1 MGQPLLKI
9 GFLNTAL
16 TPFSH
21 SDFSMILRIL
31 ASFAG
36 VSIGLTLT
44 VAQINVPP
52 GDGTLAAAIAAAR
65 PCDTLQLTG
74 GAEYAHSSSSSIAL
88 LHKPITIQVE
98 PGASQRA
105 IITGKSKYLFMIMD
119 GAALTL
125 KGLEIHGLVNN
136 VPTVMSML
144 KFDGSPDPHVAKIGA
159 FRFED
164 CVFHDFADNIVHGM
178 TEATCRGLI
187 QDSVFVDNVI
197 VYNAQAFLQYKHV
210 NLRHL
215 EMKNS
220 TIYRIQGL
228 GLKIGKIGYRCILVG
243 SGKPYIALY
252 DSTITPTGFIDHC
265 TMNDMGDIHGHIQ
278 VDDAFHKLTISNCII
293 SNQDRMIGHP
303 LISDLVALQPTIY
316 VLNPRPDTAAFISNV
331 CFWKTA
337 PPNADVGGTQWIG
350 YAFHDTITIDP
361 GFRDTAHG
369 DFTLP
374 QNSPLRTYGTDGG
387 PIGDPRWTKTTTGT
401 TQEPNTP
408 KAFELSQNFPNPF
421 NPSTI
426 IGFQLYDAGNATLKV
441 FDTLGREIAVLVN
454 SNKQLGSY
462 HVQWNGNGFP
472 SGIYFYQLTAGNV
485 SQVKT
490 MVLVK

>member
-1 MGQPLLKI
+1 MNLSSIVRKTVVLL
-9 GFLNTAL
+9 AASCVA
-16 TPFSH
+16 FSVV
-21 SDFSMILRIL
+21 I
-31 ASFAG
+31 
-36 VSIGLTLT
+36 
-44 VAQINVPP
+44 AQTKVPP
-52 GDGTLAAAIAAAR
+52 GDGTLASAIATAK
-65 PCDTLQLTG
+65 PGDVLQLTNG
-74 GAEYAHSSSSSIAL
+74 GQYTHSSSSSIAL

-98 PGASQRA
+98 PGASQKA
-105 IITGKSKYLFMIMD
+105 IITGNSKYLFMIMD

-125 KGLEIHGLVNN
+125 KGLDIHGLANN

-144 KFDGSPDPHVAKIGA
+144 KFDGSPDPHLSKIGT

-164 CVFHDFADNIVHGM
+164 CVFHDFTDNIVHGM

-187 QDSVFVDNVI
+187 QDSVFIDNVI

-210 NLRHL
+210 NLRHI
-215 EMKNS
+215 EMRNS

-293 SNQDRMIGHP
+293 ANQDRMIGHP
-303 LISDLVALQPTIY
+303 LISDLVALQPTIFF
-316 VLNPRPDTAAFISNV
+316 LSPRPDTAAFIENV

-350 YAFHDTITIDP
+350 YAFHDTLTMDP
-361 GFRDTAHG
+361 CFRDTARG

-374 QNSPLRTYGTDGG
+374 LNSPLRTFGTDGG
-387 PIGDPRWTKTTTGT
+387 PIGDLRWARTIAKAK
-401 TQEPNTP
+401 QETNAP
-408 KAFELSQNFPNPF
+408 KSFHLSQNYPNPF
-421 NPSTI
+421 NPSTSFEFQVTSS
-426 IGFQLYDAGNATLKV
+426 GFVSLEI
-441 FDTLGREIAVLVN
+441 FDVLGREIATRVDGVR
-454 SNKQLGSY
+454 SPGVYSVRWDASS
-462 HVQWNGNGFP
+462 HP
-472 SGIYFYQLTAGNV
+472 SGVYFYRLRADGFSET
-485 SQVKT
+485 KK
-490 MVLVK
+490 MVFAK

>member
-1 MGQPLLKI
+1 MNYSIVRRTI
-9 GFLNTAL
+9 G
-16 TPFSH
+16 S
-21 SDFSMILRIL
+21 L
-31 ASFAG
+31 A
-36 VSIGLTLT
+36 VVCIGLTVT
-44 VAQINVPP
+44 RAQINVPP

-65 PCDTLQLTG
+65 PGEILQLTG
-74 GAEYAHSSSSSIAL
+74 GAEYTHSSSSSIAL

-98 PGASQRA
+98 PGASQKA
-105 IITGKSKYLFMIMD
+105 IITGNSKYLFMIMD

-125 KGLEIHGLVNN
+125 KGLDIHGLVKN

-144 KFDGSPDPHVAKIGA
+144 KFDGSPDPHLSKIGT

-164 CVFHDFADNIVHGM
+164 CVFHDFTDNIVHGM
-178 TEATCRGLI
+178 TESTCRGLI
-187 QDSVFVDNVI
+187 QDSVFINNVI

-210 NLRHL
+210 NLRHI

-243 SGKPYIALY
+243 SGKPYVALY

-278 VDDAFHKLTISNCII
+278 VDDAFHKITISNCII

-303 LISDLVALQPTIY
+303 LISDLVALQPTIFF
-316 VLNPRPDTAAFISNV
+316 LNPRPDTAAFIENV

-350 YAFHDTITIDP
+350 YAFHDTLTVDP
-361 GFRDTAHG
+361 CYRDTAHG

-387 PIGDPRWTKTTTGT
+387 PIGDPRWAKTVSESRR
-401 TQEPNTP
+401 EPNTP
-408 KAFELSQNFPNPF
+408 GSFHLSQNYPNPF
-421 NPSTI
+421 NPTTS
-426 IGFQLYDAGNATLKV
+426 FEFRVSDYEFVTLKV
-441 FDTLGREIAVLVN
+441 FDMLGREIALLVN
-454 SNKQLGSY
+454 EGKQPGSY
-462 HVQWNGNGFP
+462 QVQWDGSGYP
-472 SGIYFYQLTAGNV
+472 SGMYFYQLTTSEDSA
-485 SQVKT
+485 VKK
-490 MVLVK
+490 MALVK